1 MDRMNLQDIYME
13 RTNIVNN
20 NKIQSFKGDQLN
32 HLWFT
37 SDTHF
42 SHEKT
47 RIKAAR
53 PFDNIN
59 EMDKEIVKQWNKLV
73 KPDDIV
79 YHLGDFGNLDMLKKL
94 NGRIRLVM
102 GNHERKEELS
112 REDLLAAGFDEV
124 YENNVVIEVDG
135 LIMNLIH
142 EPSKNNPGMFNL
154 FGHLH
159 NLCIVKEFGINV
171 GQDCNYF
178 RPIDFEKISLYKR
191 LKENAY
197 KGELFL

>member
-1 MDRMNLQDIYME
+1 MFNIYDVYME
-13 RTNIVNN
+13 RVNTIN
-20 NKIQSFKGDQLN
+20 YKDKEVFSGEQLE

-42 SHEKT
+42 SHDKT

-53 PFDNIN
+53 PFDSTR
-59 EMDKEIVKQWNKLV
+59 EMDKEIIKQWNKIV

-79 YHLGDFGNLDMLKKL
+79 YHLGDFGNLTMLKKL

-102 GNHERKEELS
+102 GNHERKEGLTKEM
-112 REDLLAAGFDEV
+112 LLEAGFDQV
-124 YENNVVIEVDG
+124 YEENVVIEVDG
-135 LIMNLIH
+135 LLMNLIH

>member
-1 MDRMNLQDIYME
+1 MSDLYKVYLERMN
-13 RTNIVNN
+13 NN
-20 NKIQSFKGDQLN
+20 PIEEFDGDDLK

-42 SHEKT
+42 THEKT

-53 PFDNIN
+53 PFDNIG
-59 EMDKEIVKQWNKLV
+59 EMDREIIKQWNKIV
-73 KPDDIV
+73 KPNDIV
-79 YHLGDFGNLDMLKKL
+79 YHLGDFGNLKMLKKL
-94 NGRIRLVM
+94 NGKIRLIM
-102 GNHERKEELS
+102 GNHERKEGLTVEELL
-112 REDLLAAGFDEV
+112 EAGFDQVFE
-124 YENNVVIEVDG
+124 ENVVIKVDG

-142 EPSKNNPGMFNL
+142 EPSKNNPKLFNL

>member
-1 MDRMNLQDIYME
+1 MSDLYKVYLERMNNTPIEEFD
-13 RTNIVNN
+13 
-20 NKIQSFKGDQLN
+20 GDDLK

-42 SHEKT
+42 THEKT

-53 PFDNIN
+53 PFDNIG
-59 EMDKEIVKQWNKLV
+59 EMDREIIKQWNKIV
-73 KPDDIV
+73 KPNDIV
-79 YHLGDFGNLDMLKKL
+79 YHLGDFGNLKMLKKL
-94 NGRIRLVM
+94 NGKIRLIM
-102 GNHERKEELS
+102 GNHERKEGLTVEELL
-112 REDLLAAGFDEV
+112 EAGFDQVFE
-124 YENNVVIEVDG
+124 ENVIIKVDG

-142 EPSKNNPGMFNL
+142 EPSKNNPKLFNL

>member
-1 MDRMNLQDIYME
+1 MFDIYDVYME
-13 RTNIVNN
+13 RVNTI
-20 NKIQSFKGDQLN
+20 KYKDKEVFSGEQLE

-42 SHEKT
+42 SHDKT

-53 PFDNIN
+53 PFDNTK
-59 EMDKEIVKQWNKLV
+59 EMDKEMIKQWNKIV

-102 GNHERKEELS
+102 GNHERKEGLTKEM
-112 REDLLAAGFDEV
+112 LLEAGFDQV
-124 YENNVVIEVDG
+124 YEENVVIEVDG
-135 LIMNLIH
+135 LLMNLIH

-178 RPIDFEKISLYKR
+178 RPIDFEKIGLYKR

>member
-1 MDRMNLQDIYME
+1 MKNIYDIYME
-13 RTNIVNN
+13 RLSNIDRIERFNGAQV
-20 NKIQSFKGDQLN
+20 N

-59 EMDKEIVKQWNKLV
+59 EMNKEIIKQWNKTV
-73 KPDDIV
+73 KPNDIV
-79 YHLGDFGNLDMLKKL
+79 YHLGDFGDLEILKKL
-94 NGRIRLVM
+94 NGKIRLVM
-102 GNHERKEELS
+102 GNHERKEGLTVEA
-112 REDLLAAGFDEV
+112 LLEAGFDQVFE
-124 YENNVVIEVDG
+124 ENVVIEVEG
-135 LIMNLIH
+135 LRMNLIH

-178 RPIDFEKISLYKR
+178 RPIDFEKIGLYKR

>member
-1 MDRMNLQDIYME
+1 ME
-13 RTNIVNN
+13 RVNTI
-20 NKIQSFKGDQLN
+20 KYKDKEVFSGEQLD

-42 SHEKT
+42 SHDKT

-53 PFDNIN
+53 PFDNTK
-59 EMDKEIVKQWNKLV
+59 EMDKEIIKQWNKIV

-79 YHLGDFGNLDMLKKL
+79 YHLGDFGNLDILKKL

-102 GNHERKEELS
+102 GNHERKEGLTKEM
-112 REDLLAAGFDEV
+112 LLEAGFEEV
-124 YENNVVIEVDG
+124 YEENVVIEVDG
-135 LIMNLIH
+135 LLMNLIH

-178 RPIDFEKISLYKR
+178 RPIDFEKIGLYKR

>member
-1 MDRMNLQDIYME
+1 MVKNIYDIYME
-13 RTNIVNN
+13 RLSNIDRIERFN
-20 NKIQSFKGDQLN
+20 GDQVN

-53 PFDNIN
+53 PFDDIN
-59 EMDKEIVKQWNKLV
+59 EMNKEIIKQWNKIV
-73 KPDDIV
+73 KPNDIV
-79 YHLGDFGNLDMLKKL
+79 YHLGDFGDLEILKKL
-94 NGRIRLVM
+94 NGKIRLVM
-102 GNHERKEELS
+102 GNHERKEGLTVEA
-112 REDLLAAGFDEV
+112 LLEAGFDQVFE
-124 YENNVVIEVDG
+124 ENVVIEVEG
-135 LIMNLIH
+135 LRMNLIH

-178 RPIDFEKISLYKR
+178 RPIDFEKIGLYKR

>member
-1 MDRMNLQDIYME
+1 MFNIYDVYME
-13 RTNIVNN
+13 RVNTI
-20 NKIQSFKGDQLN
+20 KYKDKEVFSGEQLD

-42 SHEKT
+42 SHDKT

-53 PFDNIN
+53 PFDSTR
-59 EMDKEIVKQWNKLV
+59 EMDKEIIKQWNKIV

-79 YHLGDFGNLDMLKKL
+79 YHLGDFGNLNMLKKL

-102 GNHERKEELS
+102 GNHERKEGLTKEM
-112 REDLLAAGFDEV
+112 LLEAGFDQV
-124 YENNVVIEVDG
+124 YEENVVIEVDG
-135 LIMNLIH
+135 LLMNLIH

-178 RPIDFEKISLYKR
+178 RPIDFEKIGLYKR